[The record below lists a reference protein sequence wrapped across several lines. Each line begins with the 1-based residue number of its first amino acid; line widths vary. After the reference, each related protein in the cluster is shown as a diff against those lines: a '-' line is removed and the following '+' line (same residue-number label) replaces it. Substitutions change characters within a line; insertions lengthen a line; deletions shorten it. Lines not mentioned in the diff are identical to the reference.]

1 MSSAMATSQA
11 AKMEDA
17 ETRKSSKVSD
27 EEKAL
32 SATDEGNI
40 AQSGPKSNWNKPLR
54 FYLAFLCLLLMVLMV
69 SIDAT
74 ALGVAIPT
82 LTTDLRGTTLLAF
95 WTNISFM
102 LAVAIIQPIYAS
114 VSDVLG
120 RKSPLYSAFFLF
132 GLGSI
137 VFAVAPS
144 MPVAVLGRVI
154 QGLGGGGLDV
164 LSEVIVADITTL
176 KDRALWIGLLSIPM
190 ATGCILG
197 PIVGALFAE
206 HVSWRWIGWINLP
219 IIAVA
224 LPLAIFFMKLKPIE
238 DDLKTKLRNIDWIGI
253 ALFAVGSILFAV
265 PLSWAGNLYPWGSPM
280 FPYRIF
286 GSRTAKVVLYGAFIH
301 GLVLYALLTYLPLYF
316 ESVRLETPLQAGVS
330 ILPFCAVV
338 MVFTGIAAAGIDYFK
353 KYLWELWAGWI
364 FLTVG
369 VGLFCIWDRNSS
381 LAITASFQVI
391 AGIGLGTIFTVPP
404 IPMQASAPSVEDQG
418 LAIGILVSFRLFG
431 GLIGLAIGATAFSST
446 FAASMN
452 SMAAGLPEQL
462 AVLRDAS
469 QAIGFIPQLKT
480 LNLDPALISP
490 VLDSYDMA
498 WRTVWYA
505 LTGLAVTGC
514 VLAFFTQELSLENEE
529 EGKQGLQ

>member
-1 MSSAMATSQA
+1 
-11 AKMEDA
+11 
-17 ETRKSSKVSD
+17 
-27 EEKAL
+27 
-32 SATDEGNI
+32 
-40 AQSGPKSNWNKPLR
+40 
-54 FYLAFLCLLLMVLMV
+54 
-69 SIDAT
+69 
-74 ALGVAIPT
+74 
-82 LTTDLRGTTLLAF
+82 
-95 WTNISFM
+95 M

-144 MPVAVLGRVI
+144 MPVAILGRVI

-176 KDRALWIGLLSIPM
+176 RDRALWIGLLSIPM

-197 PIVGALFAE
+197 PIIGALFAE

-224 LPLAIFFMKLKPIE
+224 VPLAIFFMKLKPIE

-265 PLSWAGNLYPWGSPM
+265 PLSWAGNLYPWGSWRTIVPLLIGVIVLVGFAFYERYPASPM

-431 GLIGLAIGATAFSST
+431 GLIGLAIGATTFSST
-446 FAASMN
+446 FAASIN

-490 VLDSYDMA
+490 ILDSYDMA
-498 WRTVWYA
+498 WRTVWYV